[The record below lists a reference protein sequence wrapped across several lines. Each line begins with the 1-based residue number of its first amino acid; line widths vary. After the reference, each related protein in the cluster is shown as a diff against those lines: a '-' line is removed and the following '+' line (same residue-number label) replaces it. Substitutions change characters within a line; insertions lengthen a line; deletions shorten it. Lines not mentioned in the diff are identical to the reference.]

1 MMAAERK
8 KIFLVPLDP
17 VHDVGLKLIRRAL
30 KEAGHDTLLLPPG
43 LEPNEVV
50 SKLLE
55 QNGVDFVLVSRTI
68 GYRVGELLAE
78 FVDLVE
84 ACGVRERVIL
94 VVGGMAVRPE
104 LAAELGFDAGFGP
117 GTTPEEVVAYVEGR
131 PFVAGKERGT
141 GKKKVDL
148 TAGYSYA
155 YRNREIEKQLDLIT
169 QEILTWVGNKTS
181 PAVERARLAFSALRG
196 EIEPGEFREKYLG
209 YCDDLVRDYYNHRS
223 LPNRTRLLDREEL
236 AALERYRSW
245 EGTSPAVREG
255 LPRPAIFI
263 QYGTGCPI
271 MDIMHIKTCEA
282 WGADGVV
289 HFDPSWGARTE
300 GLLAGY
306 LAHSEDGTVI
316 TLENLRLLKEYLRLG
331 TLWQVRAHRGLNTPE
346 TVVLAGEV
354 GADLTKINMVYASLG
369 AGMDPA
375 RMTVDGVEAI
385 RWAVH
390 YGLSFDVVT
399 NEELCGVPA
408 YKAFA
413 GMLIVAHLARK
424 MGGRPILQPLFCR
437 SPEVMIYGQMKDNY
451 IDYNAAKILAL
462 QGIIDAPLW
471 PGAPIGFLTH
481 TEDRVQSAVTTALHA
496 CLARSLGVE
505 AISIASSD
513 EAYAGGPIVAASRID
528 TLRGTYEGFRFFGS
542 AGIEPT
548 SRAQEW
554 AQELVAGIT
563 RVLKDVTSSGSFV
576 QALYRGLLGSPEDGA
591 YPGRVGRGT
600 LLRKEPGEDV

>member
-1 MMAAERK
+1 M
-8 KIFLVPLDP
+8 
-17 VHDVGLKLIRRAL
+17 
-30 KEAGHDTLLLPPG
+30 
-43 LEPNEVV
+43 
-50 SKLLE
+50 
-55 QNGVDFVLVSRTI
+55 
-68 GYRVGELLAE
+68 
-78 FVDLVE
+78 
-84 ACGVRERVIL
+84 
-94 VVGGMAVRPE
+94 
-104 LAAELGFDAGFGP
+104 
-117 GTTPEEVVAYVEGR
+117 
-131 PFVAGKERGT
+131 
-141 GKKKVDL
+141 
-148 TAGYSYA
+148 
-155 YRNREIEKQLDLIT
+155 
-169 QEILTWVGNKTS
+169 
-181 PAVERARLAFSALRG
+181 ERARLAFSALRG

-236 AALERYRSW
+236 DALERYRSW
-245 EGTSPAVREG
+245 EGISTAVREG

-399 NEELCGVPA
+399 NEELCGVLFQGAAGISSLPTWPA
-408 YKAFA
+408 KW
-413 GMLIVAHLARK
+413 G
-424 MGGRPILQPLFCR
+424 GGRFS
-437 SPEVMIYGQMKDNY
+437 SPS
-451 IDYNAAKILAL
+451 
-462 QGIIDAPLW
+462 
-471 PGAPIGFLTH
+471 
-481 TEDRVQSAVTTALHA
+481 SAVP
-496 CLARSLGVE
+496 R
-505 AISIASSD
+505 
-513 EAYAGGPIVAASRID
+513 R
-528 TLRGTYEGFRFFGS
+528 
-542 AGIEPT
+542 
-548 SRAQEW
+548 
-554 AQELVAGIT
+554 
-563 RVLKDVTSSGSFV
+563 
-576 QALYRGLLGSPEDGA
+576 
-591 YPGRVGRGT
+591 
-600 LLRKEPGEDV
+600 